1 MAADPLAVA
10 QGMRARHEWLD
21 ALEAASA
28 ASVDSPEL
36 EAERSDL
43 VADAAWWLGRLQDC
57 IDAREHAYRI
67 FDELGARRRAG
78 QCAVWLWEHHA
89 IGGRPA
95 VAGGWLRRARRA
107 LESEPD
113 CVELGSLLLR
123 EAETAHGGGDLDRA
137 RDLAARAAD
146 LGRGLRSADLE
157 AEALQTTGRVLIDQG
172 EVADGMGHLDEAMLF
187 AVEGRLGP
195 YSTGKVYCS
204 LISACEELG
213 DLDRAAE
220 WTEATMQWA
229 QQHPFAIFPGICR
242 VHRAVVLK
250 RRGSLA
256 EAESEA
262 AQACDELITSHV
274 ANAAAAFAEVGDIRR
289 RLGDFDRAEAAF
301 TKAHELSG
309 RPCGALALLRLAQ
322 GRSDSGLTIITSCL
336 RATTN
341 RLARAALLPTLV
353 QVATATGD
361 LDEAEDALGELDDI
375 TATFDT
381 PILRAAA
388 ASTRGRLE
396 LAQGDAAA
404 ACTTLQ
410 EAVERWSALDV
421 PYEVATARTL
431 LGQALR
437 DCGDVTGAAEAF
449 AAAASLFD
457 DIGAHLDARVS
468 ESGVSPTLPAGL
480 TEREVEVL
488 RLVAAGK
495 TNNEVAAELY
505 LSVKTVSRHLSNIFT
520 KVGVTSRAAATAFAF
535 EHNLVANRR

>member
-1 MAADPLAVA
+1 
-10 QGMRARHEWLD
+10 
-21 ALEAASA
+21 
-28 ASVDSPEL
+28 
-36 EAERSDL
+36 
-43 VADAAWWLGRLQDC
+43 
-57 IDAREHAYRI
+57 
-67 FDELGARRRAG
+67 
-78 QCAVWLWEHHA
+78 
-89 IGGRPA
+89 
-95 VAGGWLRRARRA
+95 
-107 LESEPD
+107 
-113 CVELGSLLLR
+113 
-123 EAETAHGGGDLDRA
+123 
-137 RDLAARAAD
+137 
-146 LGRGLRSADLE
+146 
-157 AEALQTTGRVLIDQG
+157 
-172 EVADGMGHLDEAMLF
+172 
-187 AVEGRLGP
+187 
-195 YSTGKVYCS
+195 
-204 LISACEELG
+204 
-213 DLDRAAE
+213 
-220 WTEATMQWA
+220 
-229 QQHPFAIFPGICR
+229 

-410 EAVERWSALDV
+410 EAIELWSALDV